1 MKKQQQNGYGAY
13 SFNSKIKKRPLFKQR
28 GYGYIQ
34 KGHGLGSLF
43 RAIFK
48 VAKPLIRSGIKLA
61 KPLIRSGVKLAKPNI
76 KKVGKYAIKEMSRT
90 GADILNDKLKKRKLK
105 TSIKKRVGQTKNRI
119 INTSTKKLLEHLK
132 KYK

>member
-1 MKKQQQNGYGAY
+1 MKKQQHGYGAY

-48 VAKPLIRSGIKLA
+48 VAKPLIYSGIKLA
-61 KPLIRSGVKLAKPNI
+61 KPHI

-105 TSIKKRVGQTKNRI
+105 TSVKKRVGQTKNRI
-119 INTSTKKLLEHLK
+119 INISTKKLLDHLK